1 MLALA
6 LSKHHDA
13 IYADFQQYYGVDLW
27 TLDIFR
33 DEYTVDVKRAS
44 ILAAQLPREARLHVE
59 IDPRARISLEDEL
72 LRRIEFNQRLWH
84 YSNTEDAKKKIN
96 EPSPLPFP
104 GEEEAR
110 EKAAEKAANTSKY
123 VAEQFGLIGLAVK

>member
-1 MLALA
+1 M
-6 LSKHHDA
+6 
-13 IYADFQQYYGVDLW
+13 W

-72 LRRIEFNQRLWH
+72 LRRIEFNQRVWQ
-84 YSNTEDAKKKIN
+84 YSHTKDAKNRAN
-96 EPSPLPFP
+96 EPEPILLP

-110 EKAAEKAANTSKY
+110 EKAAEKAANHSKY